1 MLCDIIFNNYAY
13 RNTTF
18 LKVLLDA
25 YESQKRRDDM
35 RTFAGR
41 KSLMMRIV
49 KASLI
54 VFFVFCFVLLLHLN
68 DVRTLFFENAKATLE
83 RHMNSAEAI
92 VDDNIVRMKNVSA
105 ECNEKVLNKKKAIS
119 INMVLEEETKDNPG
133 FNFYYLD
140 NNGKIYTPTITTRD
154 SGLYRMVE
162 ESYRYRYFAEF
173 FCTYRTH
180 EYVDSTEVRMLG
192 VRRNVKEDGT
202 NEYLLVDY
210 PIEEL
215 FESEVFFELTEI
227 SSCCIMDKDGKIVV
241 CDDGF
246 VRNLGEHTSFYDAIE
261 TYAEHSNEVK
271 RKTAEMRKAISSG
284 KEEPFSLS
292 LSGDND
298 CFVVYRQIRAAD
310 DLYLVSCFDD
320 EVLDSMVRAVMIRSF
335 VTGLI
340 LFSIIVLILFG
351 TWRRDVEVSSLVE
364 KLAYEDN
371 VTGGKNLNYFKD
383 VAPEIISQSREH
395 RFCIYRFDILR
406 FRYINEAYG
415 HIKADRVLMAC
426 IEEFKRIYGSK
437 EICVRIHSDQ
447 FLALVSNDDNVDMRY
462 HEYLKAVD
470 SRARDF
476 GVKYPIRFRVGIY
489 KLHKEDTDIDI
500 MIDHANVA
508 RKSLSGEEKVLQAVY
523 SEKLLLGMR
532 KVNEIESVM
541 QQALVQGEFKIYLQP
556 KWSISEN
563 RLVGAEA
570 LARWRRKDGT
580 MIFPSEFIPIFEKNG
595 FIEKLDLY
603 MFEKLCMQMREFE
616 REGIYNNVRISINQS
631 RILILNPDYAKNIEK
646 MIQRYDVPVENI
658 EIEITET
665 VFLDEKEQVIEII
678 NRLKEF
684 GVILAMDDF
693 GSGYSSLNIL
703 KDVPFDV
710 LKIDREFFSETN
722 TSLTSVLILEKIIEM
737 AKAMG
742 ISVVCE
748 GVETAEQV
756 DILRDIGCDLVQG
769 YFYGRP
775 MPIEEFYERYCRVE
789 E

>member
-1 MLCDIIFNNYAY
+1 MIYD
-13 RNTTF
+13 
-18 LKVLLDA
+18 K
-25 YESQKRRDDM
+25 YEHQSVVHKRQKKKRKNEGRDVM

-49 KASLI
+49 KASAVI
-54 VFFVFCFVLLLHLN
+54 FVVFCVFFLLHLF
-68 DVRTLFFENAKATLE
+68 DVRTLFFENAKDTLE
-83 RHMNSAEAI
+83 RHINSAEAVI
-92 VDDNIVRMKNVSA
+92 NYDIARMKTVSA
-105 ECNEKVLNKKKAIS
+105 ECNEKVLNKKKNVS
-119 INMVLEEETKDNPG
+119 INMVLEEEAKDNPG
-133 FNFYYLD
+133 YQFYYID
-140 NNGKIYTPTITTRD
+140 STGVIYTPTITTD
-154 SGLYRMVE
+154 DMSLYKMVE
-162 ESYRYRYFAEF
+162 ESYRYRYFTEF

-180 EYVDSTEVRMLG
+180 EFIDSTEVRLLG

-202 NEYLLVDY
+202 NEYLLVDF
-210 PIEEL
+210 PIQEI
-215 FESEVFFELTEI
+215 FAREVFGELTELA
-227 SSCCIMDKDGKIVV
+227 STCIIDKSGKMVV

-246 VRNLGEHTSFYDAIE
+246 VRNIGEYLSFFEAIE
-261 TYAEHSNEVK
+261 AHAGYSGEVQ
-271 RKTAEMRKAISSG
+271 RNTAEMRKALVSSQDG
-284 KEEPFSLS
+284 SFALS
-292 LSGDND
+292 LYGDSD

-310 DLYLVSCFDD
+310 DLYIVSCFND
-320 EVLDSMVRAVMIRSF
+320 EVLDSMVHAVMIRSF
-335 VTGLI
+335 LTGMI
-340 LFSIIVLILFG
+340 LFAVIAVILFG
-351 TWRRDVEVSSLVE
+351 TWKRDVEISSLVE
-364 KLAYEDN
+364 KLAYEDS

-383 VAPEIISQSREH
+383 VAPEIISQSWEH
-395 RFCIYRFDILR
+395 RYCIYRFDILR
-406 FRYINEAYG
+406 FRYINESYG

-426 IEEFKRIYGSK
+426 IDEFKRIYGPK

-447 FLALVSNDDNVDMRY
+447 FLALVSNDDTVDMRY
-462 HEYLKAVD
+462 HEFLKAVD

-489 KLHKEDTDIDI
+489 KLHKEENDIDI

-508 RKSLSGEEKVLQAVY
+508 RKSLSGEEKELQAVY
-523 SEKLLLGMR
+523 SDKFLLGMR

-563 RLVGAEA
+563 RLIGAEA
-570 LARWRRKDGT
+570 LARWKRKDGS
-580 MIFPSEFIPIFEKNG
+580 MIFPSEFIPVFEKNG

-616 REGIYNNVRISINQS
+616 REGIYNKIRVSINQS

-646 MIQRYDVPVENI
+646 MIQRYDVPVEDI

-678 NRLKEF
+678 NRLKEI
-684 GVILAMDDF
+684 GVMLAMDDF

-722 TSLTSVLILEKIIEM
+722 TSFTSVLILEKIIEM
-737 AKAMG
+737 AKGMG
-742 ISVVCE
+742 IKVVCE

-769 YFYGRP
+769 YYYGRP
-775 MPIEEFYERYCRVE
+775 MPIEDFFEKYCRIE